1 MCSYAFCLGFLFFVL
16 RITDYD
22 QRNRVWDFLISFS
35 KFFANV
41 VEFFFLQMALKGIA
55 EMESTEK
62 VLSDFQVASSH
73 ILIINNE
80 NARPE
85 IFLPYMIIHL
95 TMQKATFCT
104 KLFQPTRFVISQPLI
119 KLALF
124 YTFFHSS
131 RTVLYHPIS
140 YKNNWKNHLKPAAV
154 RCQNSLVRC
163 FTEHSNSLQ
172 YHWCWKKKIQLV

>member
-1 MCSYAFCLGFLFFVL
+1 ML

-41 VEFFFLQMALKGIA
+41 VEFFLQMALKGIA

-104 KLFQPTRFVISQPLI
+104 KLFKPTKICNFTTTDKISFILYILSQFSYSPLPSN
-119 KLALF
+119 KL
-124 YTFFHSS
+124 
-131 RTVLYHPIS
+131 
-140 YKNNWKNHLKPAAV
+140 
-154 RCQNSLVRC
+154 
-163 FTEHSNSLQ
+163 
-172 YHWCWKKKIQLV
+172 